1 MDMLSVALDITTVV
15 IIILITATSIKRGL
29 ITSIIEF
36 VGGILSAVGSAFL
49 GWFFAI
55 AGYNISFKS
64 AIMNSVDSVIYKD
77 GGFISENIFNV
88 LPKMVQNS
96 LGFDGINSSNFL
108 NSSTVN
114 NSNTI
119 TEAIEQQV
127 SPYVISYMTK
137 ISMVVFF
144 TICMVIIITLSSK
157 FSKYFANNDLKIFNN
172 IFSALFGLVKAIFI
186 IMTLIILVDAIVL
199 SLDADS
205 YNAFN
210 NAVNSSI
217 LFKLIYN
224 VNIPSFIISIITG
237 A

>member
-77 GGFISENIFNV
+77 GGFISENIFNA

-119 TEAIEQQV
+119 TEAIEQQI

-144 TICMVIIITLSSK
+144 TIFMVIIITLSSK

-172 IFSALFGLVKAIFI
+172 IFSALFGLVKAIF

>member
-77 GGFISENIFNV
+77 GGFISENIFNA

-119 TEAIEQQV
+119 TEAIEQQI
-127 SPYVISYMTK
+127 SPYVISYTTK

-144 TICMVIIITLSSK
+144 TIFMVIIITLSSK
-157 FSKYFANNDLKIFNN
+157 FSKSFANSDLKIFNN

>member
-77 GGFISENIFNV
+77 GGFISENIFNA
-88 LPKMVQNS
+88 LPKMVQ
-96 LGFDGINSSNFL
+96 
-108 NSSTVN
+108 

-119 TEAIEQQV
+119 TEAIEQQI

-144 TICMVIIITLSSK
+144 TIFMVIIITLSSK

>member
-15 IIILITATSIKRGL
+15 VIILITATSIKRGL

-36 VGGILSAVGSAFL
+36 VGGILSAVFSAFL

-55 AGYNISFKS
+55 AGYNMSFKS
-64 AIMNSVDSVIYKD
+64 VIMNSVDSVIYKD
-77 GGFISENIFNV
+77 GGFISENIFNA

-144 TICMVIIITLSSK
+144 TNFMVIIITLSSK

-172 IFSALFGLVKAIFI
+172 IFSALFGLVKSIFI

-210 NAVNSSI
+210 NAVNSSV

>member
-15 IIILITATSIKRGL
+15 VIILITATSIKRGL

-36 VGGILSAVGSAFL
+36 VGGILSAVVSAFL

-55 AGYNISFKS
+55 AGYNMSFKS

-77 GGFISENIFNV
+77 GGFISENIFNA

-119 TEAIEQQV
+119 TEAIEQQI

-144 TICMVIIITLSSK
+144 TIFMVIIITLSSK

>member
-15 IIILITATSIKRGL
+15 VIILITATSIKRGL

-36 VGGILSAVGSAFL
+36 VGGILSAVVSAFL

-55 AGYNISFKS
+55 AGYNMSFKS
-64 AIMNSVDSVIYKD
+64 VIMNSVDSVIYKD
-77 GGFISENIFNV
+77 GGFISENIFNA

-144 TICMVIIITLSSK
+144 TIFMVIIITLSSK

-210 NAVNSSI
+210 NAVNSSV

>member
-15 IIILITATSIKRGL
+15 VIILITATSIKRGL

-36 VGGILSAVGSAFL
+36 VGGILSAVVSAFL

-77 GGFISENIFNV
+77 GGFISENIFNA

-144 TICMVIIITLSSK
+144 TIFMVIIITLSSK

-172 IFSALFGLVKAIFI
+172 ILV
-186 IMTLIILVDAIVL
+186 LYLV
-199 SLDADS
+199 
-205 YNAFN
+205 
-210 NAVNSSI
+210 
-217 LFKLIYN
+217 
-224 VNIPSFIISIITG
+224 
-237 A
+237 

>member
-77 GGFISENIFNV
+77 GGFISENIFNA

-119 TEAIEQQV
+119 TEAIEQQI

-144 TICMVIIITLSSK
+144 TIFMVIIITLSSK

-224 VNIPSFIISIITG
+224 VNIPSFIISITG

>member
-29 ITSIIEF
+29 ITSIIDF

-77 GGFISENIFNV
+77 GGFISENIFNA

-119 TEAIEQQV
+119 TEAIEQQI

-144 TICMVIIITLSSK
+144 TIFMVIIITLSSK

-199 SLDADS
+199 SLDAVS
-205 YNAFN
+205 YKAFK

-217 LFKLIYN
+217 LFKLIFN

>member
-15 IIILITATSIKRGL
+15 VIILITATSIKRGL

-36 VGGILSAVGSAFL
+36 VGGILSAVVSAFL

-55 AGYNISFKS
+55 AGYNMSFKS
-64 AIMNSVDSVIYKD
+64 VIMNSVDSVIYKD
-77 GGFISENIFNV
+77 GGFISENIFNA

-144 TICMVIIITLSSK
+144 TIFMVIIITLSSK

-217 LFKLIYN
+217 LFKLVYN

>member
-1 MDMLSVALDITTVV
+1 MDMLNVALDITTVV

-36 VGGILSAVGSAFL
+36 VGGILSAVVSAFL

-55 AGYNISFKS
+55 AGYNMSFKS
-64 AIMNSVDSVIYKD
+64 VIMNSVDSVIYKD
-77 GGFISENIFNV
+77 GGFISENIFNA

-127 SPYVISYMTK
+127 LPYVISYMTK

-144 TICMVIIITLSSK
+144 TIFMVIIITLSSK

>member
-1 MDMLSVALDITTVV
+1 MDMLSVALDITTVIV
-15 IIILITATSIKRGL
+15 IILITATSIKRGL

-36 VGGILSAVGSAFL
+36 VGGILSAVVSAFL

-77 GGFISENIFNV
+77 GGFISENIFNA

-144 TICMVIIITLSSK
+144 TIFMVIIITLSSK

>member
-49 GWFFAI
+49 GWFFPI

-77 GGFISENIFNV
+77 GGFISENIFNA

-119 TEAIEQQV
+119 TEAIEQQI

-144 TICMVIIITLSSK
+144 TIFMVIIITLSSK

>member
-36 VGGILSAVGSAFL
+36 VGGILSAVVSAFL

-55 AGYNISFKS
+55 AGYNMSFKS
-64 AIMNSVDSVIYKD
+64 VIMNSVDSVIYKD
-77 GGFISENIFNV
+77 GGFISENIFNA

-144 TICMVIIITLSSK
+144 TIFMVIIITLSSK

-199 SLDADS
+199 SLDADL

>member
-15 IIILITATSIKRGL
+15 VIILITATSIKRGL

-36 VGGILSAVGSAFL
+36 VGGILSAVVSAFL

-77 GGFISENIFNV
+77 GGFISENIFNA

-144 TICMVIIITLSSK
+144 TIFMVIIITLSSK

-217 LFKLIYN
+217 LFKLIHN

>member
-144 TICMVIIITLSSK
+144 TIFMVIIITLSSK

-172 IFSALFGLVKAIFI
+172 IFSALFGLVKSIFI

-210 NAVNSSI
+210 NAVNSSV

>member
-15 IIILITATSIKRGL
+15 IIILITATTIKRGL

-36 VGGILSAVGSAFL
+36 VGGILSAVVSAFL

-55 AGYNISFKS
+55 AGYNMSFKS
-64 AIMNSVDSVIYKD
+64 VIMNSVDSVIYKD
-77 GGFISENIFNV
+77 GGFISENIFNA

-144 TICMVIIITLSSK
+144 TIFMVIIITLSSK

-217 LFKLIYN
+217 LFKLVYN

>member
-15 IIILITATSIKRGL
+15 VIILITATSIKKGL

-36 VGGILSAVGSAFL
+36 VGGILSAVVSAFL

-55 AGYNISFKS
+55 AGYNMSFKS
-64 AIMNSVDSVIYKD
+64 VIMNSVDSVIYKD
-77 GGFISENIFNV
+77 GGFISENIFNA

-144 TICMVIIITLSSK
+144 TIFMVIIITLSSK
-157 FSKYFANNDLKIFNN
+157 FSKYFTNNDLKIFNN

>member
-15 IIILITATSIKRGL
+15 VIILITATSIKRGL

-36 VGGILSAVGSAFL
+36 VGGILSAVVSAFL

-55 AGYNISFKS
+55 AGYNMSFKS
-64 AIMNSVDSVIYKD
+64 AIMHSVDSVIYKD
-77 GGFISENIFNV
+77 GGFISENIFNA

-119 TEAIEQQV
+119 TEAIEQQI

-144 TICMVIIITLSSK
+144 TIFMVIIITLSSK

>member
-77 GGFISENIFNV
+77 GGFISENIFNA

-96 LGFDGINSSNFL
+96 LGFDVINSSNFL

-119 TEAIEQQV
+119 TEAIEQQI

-144 TICMVIIITLSSK
+144 TIFMVIIITLSSK

>member
-15 IIILITATSIKRGL
+15 VIILITATSIKRGL

-36 VGGILSAVGSAFL
+36 VGGILSAFVSAFL

-55 AGYNISFKS
+55 AGYNMSFKS
-64 AIMNSVDSVIYKD
+64 VIMNSVDSVIYKD
-77 GGFISENIFNV
+77 GGFISENIFNA

-144 TICMVIIITLSSK
+144 TIFMVIIITLSSK

-210 NAVNSSI
+210 NAVNSSV

>member
-15 IIILITATSIKRGL
+15 VIILITATSIKRGL

-36 VGGILSAVGSAFL
+36 VGGILSAVVSAFL

-77 GGFISENIFNV
+77 GGFISENIFNA

-119 TEAIEQQV
+119 TEAIEQQI

-144 TICMVIIITLSSK
+144 TIFMVIIITLSSK

>member
-29 ITSIIEF
+29 ITSIIGF

-77 GGFISENIFNV
+77 GGFISENIFNA

-108 NSSTVN
+108 NSSTVK

-119 TEAIEQQV
+119 TEAIEQQI

-144 TICMVIIITLSSK
+144 TIFMVIIITLSSK

>member
-15 IIILITATSIKRGL
+15 VIILITATSIKRGL

-36 VGGILSAVGSAFL
+36 VGGILSAVVSAFL

-77 GGFISENIFNV
+77 GGFISENIFNA

-144 TICMVIIITLSSK
+144 TIFMVIIITLSSK

-199 SLDADS
+199 SLNADS

>member
-15 IIILITATSIKRGL
+15 IIILITATSIKKGL

-36 VGGILSAVGSAFL
+36 VGGILSAVVSAFL

-55 AGYNISFKS
+55 AGYNMSFKS
-64 AIMNSVDSVIYKD
+64 VIMNSVDSVIYKD
-77 GGFISENIFNV
+77 GGFISENIFNA

-119 TEAIEQQV
+119 TEAIEQQI

-144 TICMVIIITLSSK
+144 TIFMVIIITLSSK

>member
-15 IIILITATSIKRGL
+15 VIILITATSIKKGL

-36 VGGILSAVGSAFL
+36 VGGILSAVVSAFL

-55 AGYNISFKS
+55 AGYNMSFKS
-64 AIMNSVDSVIYKD
+64 VIMNSVDSVIYKD
-77 GGFISENIFNV
+77 GGFISENIFNA

-144 TICMVIIITLSSK
+144 TIFMVIIITLSSK

>member
-36 VGGILSAVGSAFL
+36 VGGILSAVVSAFL

-55 AGYNISFKS
+55 AGYNMSFKS

-77 GGFISENIFNV
+77 GGFISENIFNA

-144 TICMVIIITLSSK
+144 TIFMVIIITLSSK

>member
-15 IIILITATSIKRGL
+15 VIILITATSIKKGL

-36 VGGILSAVGSAFL
+36 VGGILSAVVSAFL

-55 AGYNISFKS
+55 AGYNMSFKS
-64 AIMNSVDSVIYKD
+64 VIMNSVDSVIYKD
-77 GGFISENIFNV
+77 GGFISENIFNA

-144 TICMVIIITLSSK
+144 TIFMVIIITLSSK

-210 NAVNSSI
+210 NAVNSSV

>member
-15 IIILITATSIKRGL
+15 VIILITATSIKRGL

-36 VGGILSAVGSAFL
+36 VGGILSAVVSAFL

-55 AGYNISFKS
+55 AGYNMSFKS
-64 AIMNSVDSVIYKD
+64 VIMNSVDSVIYKD
-77 GGFISENIFNV
+77 GGFISENIFNA

-119 TEAIEQQV
+119 TEAIEQQI

-144 TICMVIIITLSSK
+144 TIFMVIIITLSSK

>member
-36 VGGILSAVGSAFL
+36 VGGILSAVVSAFL

-55 AGYNISFKS
+55 AGYNMSFKS
-64 AIMNSVDSVIYKD
+64 VIMNSVDSVIYKD
-77 GGFISENIFNV
+77 GGFISENIFNA

-144 TICMVIIITLSSK
+144 TIFMVIIITLSSK

-210 NAVNSSI
+210 NAVNSSV

>member
-36 VGGILSAVGSAFL
+36 VGGILSAVVSAFL

-77 GGFISENIFNV
+77 GGFISENIFNA

-119 TEAIEQQV
+119 TEAIEQQI

-144 TICMVIIITLSSK
+144 TIFMVIIITLSSK

>member
-36 VGGILSAVGSAFL
+36 VGGILSAVVSAFL

-64 AIMNSVDSVIYKD
+64 VIMNSVDSVIYKD
-77 GGFISENIFNV
+77 GGFISENIFNA

-144 TICMVIIITLSSK
+144 TIFMVIIITLSSK

>member
-36 VGGILSAVGSAFL
+36 VGGILSAVVSAFL

-55 AGYNISFKS
+55 AGYNMSFKS
-64 AIMNSVDSVIYKD
+64 VIMNSVDSVIYKD
-77 GGFISENIFNV
+77 GGFISENIFDA

-144 TICMVIIITLSSK
+144 TIFMVIIITLSSK

>member
-36 VGGILSAVGSAFL
+36 VGGILSAVVSAFL

-55 AGYNISFKS
+55 AGYNMSFKS
-64 AIMNSVDSVIYKD
+64 VIMNSVDSVIYKD
-77 GGFISENIFNV
+77 GGFISENIFNA

-119 TEAIEQQV
+119 TEAIEQQI

-144 TICMVIIITLSSK
+144 TIFMVIIITLSSK

-210 NAVNSSI
+210 DAVNSSI

>member
-15 IIILITATSIKRGL
+15 VIILITATSIKRGL

-36 VGGILSAVGSAFL
+36 VGGILSAVVSAFL

-55 AGYNISFKS
+55 AGYNMSFKS
-64 AIMNSVDSVIYKD
+64 VIMNSVDSVIYKD
-77 GGFISENIFNV
+77 GGFISENIFNA

-119 TEAIEQQV
+119 TEAIEQQI

-144 TICMVIIITLSSK
+144 TIFMVIIITLSSK

-172 IFSALFGLVKAIFI
+172 I
-186 IMTLIILVDAIVL
+186 
-199 SLDADS
+199 
-205 YNAFN
+205 
-210 NAVNSSI
+210 
-217 LFKLIYN
+217 
-224 VNIPSFIISIITG
+224 
-237 A
+237 

>member
-36 VGGILSAVGSAFL
+36 VGGILSAVVSAFL

-55 AGYNISFKS
+55 AGYNMSFKS

-77 GGFISENIFNV
+77 GGFISENIFNA

-119 TEAIEQQV
+119 TEAIEQQI

-144 TICMVIIITLSSK
+144 TIFMVIIITLSSK

>member
-15 IIILITATSIKRGL
+15 IIILITATSIKKGL

-36 VGGILSAVGSAFL
+36 VGGILSAVVSAFL

-77 GGFISENIFNV
+77 GGFISENIFNA

-144 TICMVIIITLSSK
+144 TIFMVIIITLSSK

>member
-36 VGGILSAVGSAFL
+36 VGGILSAVVSAFL

-77 GGFISENIFNV
+77 GGFISENIFNA

-119 TEAIEQQV
+119 TEAIEQQI

-144 TICMVIIITLSSK
+144 TIFMVIIITLSSK
-157 FSKYFANNDLKIFNN
+157 FSKYFANNDLKIFIN

>member
-36 VGGILSAVGSAFL
+36 VGGILSAVVSAFL

-55 AGYNISFKS
+55 AGYNMSFKS
-64 AIMNSVDSVIYKD
+64 VIMNSVDSVIYKD
-77 GGFISENIFNV
+77 GGFISENIFNA

-127 SPYVISYMTK
+127 LPYVISYMTK

-144 TICMVIIITLSSK
+144 TIFMVIIITLSSK

>member
-15 IIILITATSIKRGL
+15 VIILITATSIKRGL

-36 VGGILSAVGSAFL
+36 VGGILSAVVSAFL

-55 AGYNISFKS
+55 AGYNMSFKS
-64 AIMNSVDSVIYKD
+64 VIMNSVDSVIYKD
-77 GGFISENIFNV
+77 GGFISENIFNA

-144 TICMVIIITLSSK
+144 TIFMVIIITLSSK